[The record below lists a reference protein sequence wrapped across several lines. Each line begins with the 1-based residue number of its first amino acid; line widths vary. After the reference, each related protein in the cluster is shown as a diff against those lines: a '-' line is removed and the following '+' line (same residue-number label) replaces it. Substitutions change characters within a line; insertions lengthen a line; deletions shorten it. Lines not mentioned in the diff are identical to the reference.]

1 MSGSNAWLKA
11 TQARGDFFHLDAPMI
26 LLSIG
31 LALAAG
37 LVAGAYPAWR
47 TCRLAP
53 AEHLKI

>member
-1 MSGSNAWLKA
+1 MNAWLKA

-26 LLSIG
+26 LLSVA

-37 LVAGAYPAWR
+37 LIAGVYPAWR